1 VGFGAGADEQQV
13 PFGDDKQEKQRQVRR
28 QLQKPM
34 RGFFP
39 FGYAQGQNDGLGRV
53 RLLVD
58 GVSSRVGQLLAV
70 RGLEV
75 AGRFVVVVRV
85 W

>member
-1 VGFGAGADEQQV
+1 
-13 PFGDDKQEKQRQVRR
+13 
-28 QLQKPM
+28 M